1 MDALTPDLQ
10 PPQLQEDLMEL
21 VPALVTDAH
30 SSMPVRAQHRS
41 QMRYLPK
48 SGLRPWLV
56 EVGAGQYL
64 ARRFASHGMA
74 PCMAPAVPSGL
85 ADAMA
90 VDRLVVRSHRRTA
103 LVVDQKAH
111 GIVMVVDRLVVRSW
125 SAAVVVVVQMVV
137 RSLPDSVL
145 LAAVRK

>member
-1 MDALTPDLQ
+1 
-10 PPQLQEDLMEL
+10 MEL

-41 QMRYLPK
+41 QMRYWPK
-48 SGLRPWLV
+48 SGLHPWLV

-64 ARRFASHGMA
+64 APRFASHGMA
-74 PCMAPAVPSGL
+74 PYMAPAVPSGL

-90 VDRLVVRSHRRTA
+90 VGRLVVRSHQRTV
-103 LVVDQKAH
+103 LVVGQMVH
-111 GIVMVVDRLVVRSW
+111 GFVMEVDRLVARSC
-125 SAAVVVVVQMVV
+125 SGAVVVVVQMVV

-145 LAAVRK
+145 LTAVRKQLVVSQMPMRKGYSS